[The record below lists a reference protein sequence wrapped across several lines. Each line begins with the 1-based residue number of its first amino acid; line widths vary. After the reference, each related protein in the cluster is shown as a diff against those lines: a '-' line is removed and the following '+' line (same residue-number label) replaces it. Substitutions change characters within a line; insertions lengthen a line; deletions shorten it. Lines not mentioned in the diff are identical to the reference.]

1 MNTIGPRLALRQTP
15 ALALTPELRQAI
27 RLLQMPTTDL
37 IQHIEGELEL
47 NPLLDRA
54 DQPGPATGEAAS
66 ETGSS
71 ATDDGGYSER
81 WLGNGVDGDGRE
93 PDWPSRSP
101 TLREHLATQ
110 IATDIAGPA

>member
-54 DQPGPATGEAAS
+54 DQPGPATGE
-66 ETGSS
+66 
-71 ATDDGGYSER
+71 
-81 WLGNGVDGDGRE
+81 GRKRGRQQR
-93 PDWPSRSP
+93 D
-101 TLREHLATQ
+101 
-110 IATDIAGPA
+110 